1 MRCLVTG
8 GLGFI
13 GSHLVKA
20 LRAAGHEVTV
30 WDDLSNNVTPA
41 PAEYFT
47 SLGPLVWDITLPLR
61 QAMNYGPFDW
71 IFHLAAVSRTPAAL
85 ADPLR
90 CNRVNVLGSLNVME
104 LARHTKARLVLAS
117 SNIVYGSANPYK
129 ASKVAMEQNAEAY
142 VDCFGLNVCWLRY
155 SNVYGPGMRW
165 DDSLVLAA
173 MRRSAEERGY
183 IEVTGTGEQSR
194 DFTHVSDIVS
204 GTIAAAQSDFCGCL
218 DLSST
223 EHRSMNEIAAY
234 FGVPVRHVADR
245 AGDTRMIEQLSKRA
259 LVALGWS
266 AKIPLDEGMK
276 DVLRETKQGVA
287 A

>member
-20 LRAAGHEVTV
+20 LRLAGHEVV
-30 WDDLSNNVTPA
+30 AWDDCSNAVERPCVYDTIGNL
-41 PAEYFT
+41 EE
-47 SLGPLVWDITLPLR
+47 LPLE
-61 QAMNYGPFDW
+61 PFDW
-71 IFHLAAVSRTPAAL
+71 IFHLAAISRTPAAL

-104 LARHTKARLVLAS
+104 LARKTKARLVLAS

-129 ASKVAMEQNAEAY
+129 ASKVAMEENAQAY
-142 VDCFGLNVCWLRY
+142 RDCFGLNVCWLRY

-173 MRRSAEERGY
+173 MRRSAAERGY
-183 IEVTGTGEQSR
+183 IELTGDGSQSR
-194 DFTHVSDIVS
+194 HFTHVSDIVA
-204 GTIAAAQSDFCGCL
+204 GTILAAQSGFGGCM
-218 DLSST
+218 DLASVYR
-223 EHRSMNEIAAY
+223 RSMNQMAAY
-234 FGVPVRHVADR
+234 FGVPLRYVAPR
-245 AGDTRMIEQLSKRA
+245 VGDTLKIAQDFQTA
-259 LVALGWS
+259 AAVLGWCARVS
-266 AKIPLDEGMK
+266 PNVGIE